1 MKQEMMNVLVYII
14 KTRKLRNGECPVLLR
29 VTIDGAWS
37 DIRINRS
44 VKEEIWD
51 AKLGMCRGKSREANE
66 LNEYI
71 RSLHTR
77 LYEIHRNMVLQ
88 DELFTPELLLK
99 KLFNRETTKTVLQ
112 FFKEHNE
119 DCRLRIGL
127 DYAYSTVNRY
137 DNCYKSL
144 QAVIEKECGKSD
156 ITFSEFTSQLIRKYE
171 LYLTVDKGI
180 SLNTLVRYM
189 KVVKKVCTLA
199 IRAGLLKNDPFVGI
213 KFRQPKTH
221 PVFLTK
227 EELEIIMQKEFT
239 LPRIAIVRDVFVFCC
254 FTGLAFVDVSTLKKE
269 HIVMDN
275 EGTYW
280 IRKTREKTENMCD
293 IPLLD
298 VPLEI
303 IRRYENHKIC
313 KSKGILLPVMCN
325 QKMNSYLKEIA
336 DFCCIDKD
344 ITTHTARHTFATTV
358 TLANGVALTNVAR
371 MLGHSSTRMTE
382 HYARVLNHNICSDMK
397 MVQSKISLTETY

>member
-1 MKQEMMNVLVYII
+1 MKQEMMNVLFYII
-14 KTRKLRNGECPVLLR
+14 KTRTLRNGEAPILLR
-29 VTIDGAWS
+29 VTIEGCYS

-44 VKEEIWD
+44 VKVELWD
-51 AKLGMCRGKSREANE
+51 AKLGMCKGKSREANE

-88 DELFTPELLLK
+88 DEYFTPDLLLK
-99 KLFNRETTKTVLQ
+99 KLFNKEKTKTVME

-119 DCRLRIGL
+119 ECRRRIGF
-127 DYAYSTVNRY
+127 DYAYSTINRY

-144 QAVIEKECGKSD
+144 QAVIEKEYGKSD
-156 ITFSEFTSQLIRKYE
+156 ITFTEFTAQLIRKYE
-171 LYLTVDKGI
+171 LYLTVDKGL

-189 KVVKKVCTLA
+189 KVIKKISTLA
-199 IRAGLLKNDPFVGI
+199 LMSGLLKNDPFAGI
-213 KFRQPKTH
+213 RFKQPKTN

-227 EELEIIMQKEFT
+227 EELDKIVQKNFDI
-239 LPRIAIVRDVFVFCC
+239 PRIALVRDVFVFCC
-254 FTGLAFVDVSTLKKE
+254 MTGLAFIDVRNLKKE
-269 HIVMDN
+269 HIVLDSN
-275 EGTYW
+275 DTYW

-298 VPLEI
+298 LPLEI
-303 IRRYENHKIC
+303 IRRYENHKMC
-313 KSKGILLPVMCN
+313 KTKGILLPVMCN

-336 DFCCIDKD
+336 DFCGIDKD
-344 ITTHTARHTFATTV
+344 ISTHTARHTFATTV

-382 HYARVLNHNICSDMK
+382 HYAKVLSHNISSDMK
-397 MVQSKISLTETY
+397 EVQKRIASAM

>member
-29 VTIDGAWS
+29 VTIDGVYS

-51 AKLGMCRGKSREANE
+51 AKLGMCRGKCREANE
-66 LNEYI
+66 LNDYI

-88 DELFTPELLLK
+88 DEYFTPEILLK
-99 KLFNRETTKTVLQ
+99 KLFNKETTKTVLT
-112 FFKEHNE
+112 FFKEHND
-119 DCRLRIGL
+119 DCRRRIGL
-127 DYAYSTVNRY
+127 DYAYSTINRY

-144 QAVIEKECGKSD
+144 QTVIEKECGKSD
-156 ITFSEFTSQLIRKYE
+156 ITFTEFTSQLVRKYE
-171 LYLTVDKGI
+171 LYLTVDKGL

-189 KVVKKVCTLA
+189 KVIKKVSTLA
-199 IRAGLLKNDPFVGI
+199 LTTGLLKTDPFAGMRF
-213 KFRQPKTH
+213 KQAKTN

-227 EELEIIMQKEFT
+227 EELDIIITKEFT
-239 LPRIAIVRDVFVFCC
+239 LPRIALVRDVFVFCS
-254 FTGLAFVDVSTLKKE
+254 FTGLAFIDVSKLKKE

-280 IRKTREKTENMCD
+280 IRKSREKTENMCD

-298 VPLEI
+298 IPLEI
-303 IRRYENHKIC
+303 IRRYENHRMC

-325 QKMNSYLKEIA
+325 QKMNSYL
-336 DFCCIDKD
+336 
-344 ITTHTARHTFATTV
+344 
-358 TLANGVALTNVAR
+358 
-371 MLGHSSTRMTE
+371 
-382 HYARVLNHNICSDMK
+382 
-397 MVQSKISLTETY
+397 TETAAITKRGSK

>member
-1 MKQEMMNVLVYII
+1 MKQEMMNVLFYII
-14 KTRKLRNGECPVLLR
+14 KTRTLRNGEAPILLR
-29 VTIDGAWS
+29 VTIDGAYS

-44 VKEEIWD
+44 VKVEQWD
-51 AKLGMCRGKSREANE
+51 VKLGMCKGKSREANE
-66 LNEYI
+66 LNDYI
-71 RSLHTR
+71 RGLHTR

-88 DELFTPELLLK
+88 DEFFTPDVLLK
-99 KLFNRETTKTVLQ
+99 KLFNKETAKTVMQ

-119 DCRLRIGL
+119 ECRLRIGR
-127 DYAYSTVNRY
+127 DYAYSTINRY

-144 QAVIEKECGKSD
+144 QAVIEKECGKPD

-171 LYLTVDKGI
+171 LYLTVDKGL

-189 KVVKKVCTLA
+189 KAIKKVSNLA
-199 IRAGLLKNDPFVGI
+199 LTAGLLKSDPFTGM
-213 KFRQPKTH
+213 KFKQPKTN

-227 EELEIIMQKEFT
+227 EELDIITTKEFT
-239 LPRIAIVRDVFVFCC
+239 LPRIALVRDVFVFCC
-254 FTGLAFVDVSTLKKE
+254 YSGLAFIDVSSLKKE

-280 IRKTREKTENMCD
+280 IRKSREKTENMCD

-298 VPLEI
+298 IPLEI
-303 IRRYENHKIC
+303 IRKYENHRMC

-336 DFCCIDKD
+336 DFCGIDKE

-382 HYARVLNHNICSDMK
+382 HYAKVLSHNISSDMK
-397 MVQSKISLTETY
+397 KVQEKISYAM